1 MLRFAG
7 SPEVLAAA
15 KALASD
21 DHLDQ
26 FQHYF
31 ANLRSK
37 GLSREASEA
46 MAMEALK
53 TGQAPSESA
62 RFRGIQGEPISAEG

>member
-1 MLRFAG
+1 VPRFAG

-15 KALASD
+15 KSLAGED
-21 DHLDQ
+21 QLEQ

-37 GLSREASEA
+37 GLSPEASEA
-46 MAMEALK
+46 MAMEALN
-53 TGQAPSESA
+53 TGQAPSEST
-62 RFRGIQGEPISAEG
+62 RFRGIQGQPIGGDA